1 MVFIGQCISSYSV
14 ILTGLGTTSFSQ
26 NIGAI
31 GVTRVGSR
39 RVFQWSAV
47 IMIILGCLG
56 KLNAFF
62 VTIPTPIVGG
72 IFCFLFGTIVAVG
85 LSSLQFVDL
94 NSGRNQFVLG
104 FSIFFSMVSR
114 S

>member
-1 MVFIGQCISSYSV
+1 MLGTGTSSYS
-14 ILTGLGTTSFSQ
+14 S

-31 GVTRVGSR
+31 GVTGVGSR
-39 RVFQWSAV
+39 RVFQYSAI
-47 IMIILGCLG
+47 IMILFGCLG

-104 FSIFFSMVSR
+104 FSIFFSLVSR